1 MGQAGGEMRRH
12 LRDVTDAYTTSI
24 GYLATDSGIDKP
36 YRIFRSSSSC
46 VSSSLIS
53 YLALSGKPLLK

>member
-1 MGQAGGEMRRH
+1 MGM
-12 LRDVTDAYTTSI
+12 LRTHITTSI

-36 YRIFRSSSSC
+36 YRIFTSAFFH

-53 YLALSGKPLLK
+53 HLALSGKPLLQ